1 MDRKDVLQAIMEGKD
16 FDFIANN
23 YSMMS
28 KSDLA
33 DLYKELNYSIYTFL
47 PSDEYKRFL
56 KHYIE
61 SVEENFIND

>member
-1 MDRKDVLQAIMEGKD
+1 MDRKDVLQAIMEGRD

-23 YSMMS
+23 YLTMS

-56 KHYIE
+56 EHYIE
-61 SVEENFIND
+61 TIEENFIND